1 MTSTATSQLTVSLPV
16 VVDFQGALA
25 RGVTQDLGLRS
36 LSFWSDCQSPI
47 GTTVSVLFH
56 FSRNLAYLPLTGR
69 VVAVTQDIGET
80 GPRFRIEINLSSLS
94 LTEERILELVFHE
107 LETYLRNLDV
117 PETYARAAAHAELV
131 TANPR
136 SILSLFVTDN
146 PHRLPYR
153 LPAGTDTQPDSSA
166 QPVSSTST
174 SQARQEQKTDSA
186 PTLLPQEANPNR
198 FSWSLLG
205 QSLVLLR
212 QILRDLLVRFLPG
225 PLARLLITP
234 ITFAFIGHPRT
245 LNDVPRKF
253 PFSRFLPS
261 HLVERWFRYQWPFV
275 ASYITG
281 LTLADGTPT
290 TGAMLISPLT
300 TEQMVRN
307 PRLARKRVLQ
317 TVRLAEKMGAKIAG
331 LGAFTSI
338 VTRDGKDLE
347 GKVHLGLTTGNPH
360 SAAIA
365 VQNVLHAAALTNL
378 SLPHATVAIVG
389 GAGSVGSACA
399 KMLARL
405 VGTLVLIDI
414 KKDALRNLMAQLD
427 NQPAVLEGASSL
439 DRVREADIVIAVTN
453 NPHILL
459 TAEHLKPGAI
469 VIDAAQPKNVS
480 EEIPRQRPDVVVIE
494 SAVVNT
500 PGIDVNFD
508 LDLAPGEALGCLSE
522 TMILTAIGWQGHY
535 SLGKAELSQATQII
549 AAGRPLGFR
558 LAHFRNSVGYVTDEH
573 LLRVAETRMR
583 EVPLHAHAVGEL
595 GRDAPDGRAAS
606 AVPVCPSPLAA

>member
-1 MTSTATSQLTVSLPV
+1 MTSTTTSRLTVSLPV
-16 VVDFQGALA
+16 VVDFQGTLA
-25 RGVTQDLGLRS
+25 RGVTQDMDLHS

-47 GTTVSVLFH
+47 GTSVSVLFH
-56 FSRNLAYLPLTGR
+56 FSHNLASLPLTGQ
-69 VVAVTQDIGET
+69 VVAVAQDLGEE
-80 GPRFRIEINLSSLS
+80 GSRFRIDISLS
-94 LTEERILELVFHE
+94 PLSPTEEHILSLVFEE
-107 LETYLRNLDV
+107 LETYLRNLDTPRNCV
-117 PETYARAAAHAELV
+117 YSSDDAELA
-131 TANPR
+131 TANPQP
-136 SILSLFVTDN
+136 ILSVFVTDN

-153 LPAGTDTQPDSSA
+153 LPAGTGTRPCSPA
-166 QPVSSTST
+166 QQVGTTDFNPTSFF
-174 SQARQEQKTDSA
+174 QKKS
-186 PTLLPQEANPNR
+186 PIR
-198 FSWSLLG
+198 FSWSLLR
-205 QSLVLLR
+205 QSLALLTQLIR
-212 QILRDLLVRFLPG
+212 DILIRFLPG
-225 PLARLLITP
+225 PLARLFITP
-234 ITFAFIGHPRT
+234 ITFAFIGHPRI

-253 PFSRFLPS
+253 PFAHFLPTR
-261 HLVERWFRYQWPFV
+261 LVERWFRYQWPFV

-300 TEQMVRN
+300 TEQMIRN
-307 PRLARKRVLQ
+307 PRLARQRVLE

-347 GKVHLGLTTGNPH
+347 DKVHLGLTTGNPH

-365 VQNVLHAAALTNL
+365 VQNAIQAAALTNL

-399 KMLARL
+399 KLLARL

-414 KKDALRNLMAQLD
+414 KRDALQHLIAQLD
-427 NQPAVLEGASSL
+427 NQPAIVGGTTRL

-494 SAVVNT
+494 SAVVET

-522 TMILTAIGWQGHY
+522 TMILTAIGWEGHY
-535 SLGKAELSQATQII
+535 SLGKADVSHATQII

-558 LAHFRNSVGYVTDEH
+558 LAPFRNSTGYVTDEH
-573 LLRVAETRMR
+573 LLRVADARMR
-583 EVPLHAHAVGEL
+583 EELSHALAIGEP
-595 GRDAPDGRAAS
+595 RHNTPDGQETFAEPVCQ
-606 AVPVCPSPLAA
+606 VPVAA